1 MSNIVAKIRQRIAL
15 KQNNKFDLSCDHI
28 TTADF
33 FQISPVYV
41 KEMVPGEKI
50 KINQATFTRLAP
62 LVNPMLGRC
71 RITNRAFFVPMR
83 TIFKGWNEFITDT
96 PYRSKFLVVPE
107 LDPYDIA
114 WVFRNPAMSTDV
126 TPAGGAVPAATSY
139 DFCGKDSSNVYHYFK
154 FTDRG
159 RQAWKIMESLGYRT
173 SLGYFSYNTTN
184 GQNKGERFS
193 ALPILAFAKIFK
205 DWYQNQAYP
214 TSIFDDIFS
223 ISYLRNAGSEY
234 LTGTELLDILNYCTS
249 ATYDKD
255 YFTSAWDRPTAPNA
269 GLQSSNS
276 IPDITYGATGST
288 QKQPLVL
295 NASTNNTSSSTSAV
309 IKSANVNAPTTVTD
323 ASAYNLSQYAIKALY
338 RLTDYLK
345 RHQIA
350 GGLAMDRMLLR
361 FGVRPTDAK
370 LDRSV
375 YIGKQEVNIGISDVM
390 SNASSTTS
398 GGSTLTTKLGE
409 YAGKGIGLDENG
421 WFNYDT
427 DEYGFMV
434 IISVLQPSVGYVQ
447 GCSRINLHTDRLD
460 FFTPEFDS
468 LGVQAIA
475 RQELL
480 SRYSSKK
487 DVDNLIT
494 LTPANAL
501 YGNFGYTSRY
511 AEYKVANDNLTGDF
525 NLNTRNIGLDSWHLN
540 RMFNPETVTTADLSH
555 SFTFVQGETS
565 QYDRVFAY
573 NDANGNSNYDHFY
586 VIHHFDI
593 EDYAPMSK
601 LFDDYEYEHDEGN
614 KEVSVEVNGTQLN

>member
-1 MSNIVAKIRQRIAL
+1 
-15 KQNNKFDLSCDHI
+15 
-28 TTADF
+28 
-33 FQISPVYV
+33 
-41 KEMVPGEKI
+41 MVPGEKI

-83 TIFKGWNEFITDT
+83 TIFKGWNEFITDV

-114 WVFRNPAMSTDV
+114 WVFRQTSMSTDV
-126 TPAGGAVPAATSY
+126 TPSGGSVPAATTY
-139 DFCGKDSSNVYHYFK
+139 DFCGKDSNNVYHYFK

-214 TSIFDDIFS
+214 TSVFDDIFS
-223 ISYLRNAGSEY
+223 ISYLRTSGNEY
-234 LTGTELLDILNYCTS
+234 LTGNELLGLLTYCTN

-255 YFTSAWDRPTAPNA
+255 YFTSAWDRPTSPNSGLVSGVAFDDITNDRTGTNNA
-269 GLQSSNS
+269 GSGVSNYSSAGTTIPTTPS
-276 IPDITYGATGST
+276 IKG
-288 QKQPLVL
+288 V
-295 NASTNNTSSSTSAV
+295 NASTGAVSSNDTPKN
-309 IKSANVNAPTTVTD
+309 IT
-323 ASAYNLSQYAIKALY
+323 QYAIDALKS
-338 RLTDYLK
+338 LTDYVK
-345 RHQIA
+345 RHQLA
-350 GGLAMDRMLLR
+350 GGLAMDRMLSR
-361 FGVRPTDAK
+361 FGMKPIDAK

-375 YIGKQEVNIGISDVM
+375 YIGKQEVNVQIADIM
-390 SNASSTTS
+390 STASSTTS
-398 GGSTLTTKLGE
+398 GGSALTTKLGE
-409 YAGKGIGLDENG
+409 YAGKGVGYDG
-421 WFNYDT
+421 KGYFSFDT

-434 IISVLQPSVGYVQ
+434 IISVLQPSIGYVQ
-447 GCSRINLHTDRLD
+447 GCSRANLHTDRLD

-480 SRYSSKK
+480 SGYKSKK
-487 DVDNLIT
+487 DIDNLIS
-494 LTPANAL
+494 LTPATAL

-511 AEYKVANDNLTGDF
+511 AEYKVANDQLTGDF
-525 NLNTRNIGLDSWHLN
+525 NLNTRNVGLDSWHLN
-540 RMFNPETVTTADLSH
+540 RMFNPETVTSADLSH
-555 SFTFVQGETS
+555 NFNFVQGETS

-573 NDANGNSNYDHFY
+573 NDANNNSNYDHFY
-586 VIHHFDI
+586 TIHHFEI
-593 EDYAPMSK
+593 EDYAPMAK
-601 LFDDYEYEHDEGN
+601 LFDDYEFDGGS
-614 KEVSVEVNGTQLN
+614 KDVSIEVNGTQLN